1 MALNDAVQSLLDRQL
16 LEENPI
22 KCQVGA
28 ISVGVYRNTPIL
40 DLDYAEDC
48 CAETDMNVVMDS
60 SGGFIEIQGTAEAA
74 PFTQEHLHQMLDL
87 AKEGINHIFVV
98 QQS

>member
-1 MALNDAVQSLLDRQL
+1 
-16 LEENPI
+16 
-22 KCQVGA
+22 
-28 ISVGVYRNTPIL
+28 
-40 DLDYAEDC
+40 
-48 CAETDMNVVMDS
+48 MNVVMDS

-74 PFTQEHLHQMLDL
+74 PFTQEHLQQMLDL